1 MWPGKKLYLRD
12 KWYADLNILI
22 LNWRDARHPRAGGAD
37 IRLQEVYAPLTKQG
51 HEVVLYCCAFP
62 GCEREE
68 NLDGIEVHR
77 LGNDYTFSFL
87 CMFKLRGWV
96 RKHRSDVVVEDLNK
110 LPFYSPLVYKGPLV
124 IQMHHLW
131 RSSIFRETNF
141 PMAFF
146 IWASEEMIRVVY
158 RKCNFSVVSESTE
171 KELLAMGVPEE
182 NIRVIHNG
190 ADLSSYQPVDE
201 PKKPFMIWIGRI
213 QKYKGPIDACQ
224 VLEALQDEFQ
234 SLELVIVGD
243 GPFLPQV
250 KKYIQE
256 HGLQDKVRL
265 TGFIPGEEKIALL
278 QRAAVHLQSSYKEG
292 WGLSVIEANACG
304 CPVVAN
310 NTTGLCD
317 SVIDGETGLLYD
329 FCDIKDAASKVRE
342 ILIDPQLAQ
351 TLSIE
356 GLKRASEFSWARNSE
371 EMIQCLEEVCS
382 R

>member
-1 MWPGKKLYLRD
+1 MK
-12 KWYADLNILI
+12 ILI
-22 LNWRDARHPRAGGAD
+22 LNWRDAKHPRAGGAD
-37 IRLQEVYAPLTKQG
+37 FRLQHVYAPLTKQG

-62 GCEREE
+62 GCEPEE
-68 NLDGIEVHR
+68 NIDGIQVHR
-77 LGNDYTFSFL
+77 LGNDFTFSFL
-87 CMFKLRGWV
+87 CMLKLRGWV
-96 RKHRSDVVVEDLNK
+96 KKYKPDVVVEDFNK

-146 IWASEEMIRVVY
+146 IWLSEEMIRVVY
-158 RKCNFSVVSESTE
+158 RKCRFSVVSESTRD
-171 KELLAMGVPEE
+171 ELVQMKVPEE
-182 NIRVIHNG
+182 HVRVIYNG
-190 ADLSSYQPVDE
+190 ADLSRYQPSDE

-224 VLEALQDEFQ
+224 VLEKLQNEFQ

-243 GPFLPQV
+243 GPFRPQLER
-250 KKYIQE
+250 YITE
-256 HGLQDKVRL
+256 HGLQHKVRL
-265 TGFIPGEEKIALL
+265 TGFIDGAEKIKLL
-278 QRAAVHLQSSYKEG
+278 QQASVHLQSSYKEG

-317 SVIDGETGLLYD
+317 SVVNGKTGLLYD
-329 FCDIKDAASKVRE
+329 FCSVEDAASKVRK
-342 ILIDPQLAQ
+342 ILTDSRLARS
-351 TLSIE
+351 LSVE
-356 GLKRASEFSWARNSE
+356 GLKRASEFSWVRNSE
-371 EMIQCLEEVCS
+371 EMIQYLEESC